1 MPQIAVFLVQTL
13 LGMYVMI
20 LLLRF
25 MLQLMRADFY
35 NPVAQ
40 ALVKITQPVVG
51 PLQGILPRTGRI
63 SLPTLIVTVLAQALL
78 IALVFVL
85 SGYGWP
91 NPVKL
96 MIWSLIGLA
105 AQLLDIVF
113 FAVLA
118 GIILSWVAPQSRHP
132 ASLLLWQ
139 ITEPVMA
146 PVRRLLPALGGL
158 DFSPIVVF
166 IVIQLIEMA
175 VIVPLAVSFGMPAG
189 VVLGL

>member
-13 LGMYVMI
+13 MGMYVMI

-25 MLQLMRADFY
+25 LLQLMRADFY

-51 PLQGILPRTGRI
+51 PLQGIIPRTGRI
-63 SLPTLIVTVLAQALL
+63 SLATLIVTIAAQALL

-96 MIWSLIGLA
+96 IPWSLIGLA
-105 AQLLDIVF
+105 AQLLDILF
-113 FAVLA
+113 FAVLG

-132 ASLLLWQ
+132 ATLLLWQ

-146 PVRRLLPALGGL
+146 PVRRMLPALGGL

-166 IVIQLIEMA
+166 ILIQLIEMA
-175 VIVPLAVSFGMPAG
+175 VIIPLAVSTGMPGG